1 MTGNAYLKHFMHHA
15 RDLPIRYETD
25 LIQRRIAIQVDWI
38 DTLLLQRFLTDHLL
52 EEINQQLTKANKLP
66 LLESLTGFDI
76 ALLVG
81 KNGRFE
87 LRLMERDFEPREA
100 TLIIKPKE

>member
-1 MTGNAYLKHFMHHA
+1 MTGSAYLKHFLHHA

-25 LIQRRIAIQVDWI
+25 LIQRRIAIQVNWI

-52 EEINQQLTKANKLP
+52 EDINQQLTKVNKLP
-66 LLESLTGFDI
+66 LLESLTGFEI
-76 ALLVG
+76 ELLVG
-81 KNGRFE
+81 QDSRFE
-87 LRLMERDFEPREA
+87 LKLMERDFEPREA